1 MDTRFI
7 TSITPANEAVLV
19 TTSDITSLKDAD
31 RVIGLLECDKIRDI
45 KMMMLGLALL
55 GMISED
61 TEVIISTNRG
71 YPLVLNRPPT
81 LAGLAFEQAA
91 WRLVE
96 QDNMQAVMV
105 EEEPKKRG
113 FFLLFRKASTSA
125 TSRMRGVV
133 QWVIGADGVNFRVED
148 RHKIIICHL
157 PKEKEKQN
165 EQDNITDNE
174 NGKNVLEK
182 EDPILKKSETQ

>member
-1 MDTRFI
+1 MDTGFI

-31 RVIGLLECDKIRDI
+31 RVIGLLECDKIKDI
-45 KMMMLGLALL
+45 KMMEMLGLALL

-61 TEVIISTNRG
+61 TEVIISTNKG

-105 EEEPKKRG
+105 EEEPRSAG
-113 FFLLFRKASTSA
+113 FFSFF
-125 TSRMRGVV
+125 G
-133 QWVIGADGVNFRVED
+133 G
-148 RHKIIICHL
+148 
-157 PKEKEKQN
+157 
-165 EQDNITDNE
+165 
-174 NGKNVLEK
+174 
-182 EDPILKKSETQ
+182 

>member
-1 MDTRFI
+1 
-7 TSITPANEAVLV
+7 
-19 TTSDITSLKDAD
+19 
-31 RVIGLLECDKIRDI
+31 
-45 KMMMLGLALL
+45 MMSMLDVQEMLGLALL

-113 FFLLFRKASTSA
+113 FFLLFRKVGSALISKLASIVLLVLAKGFNVSN
-125 TSRMRGVV
+125 V
-133 QWVIGADGVNFRVED
+133 QNAGSCSMGDW
-148 RHKIIICHL
+148 
-157 PKEKEKQN
+157 
-165 EQDNITDNE
+165 
-174 NGKNVLEK
+174 
-182 EDPILKKSETQ
+182 S